1 MLQEQGKLATE
12 NLNLKAKVA
21 SLCDILRLSWEEH
34 EAVRAEDDM
43 LLEEI
48 ELENANLR
56 KLLLIG
62 NPPE

>member
-1 MLQEQGKLATE
+1 
-12 NLNLKAKVA
+12 LNLRAKVA

-48 ELENANLR
+48 ELENSNLR